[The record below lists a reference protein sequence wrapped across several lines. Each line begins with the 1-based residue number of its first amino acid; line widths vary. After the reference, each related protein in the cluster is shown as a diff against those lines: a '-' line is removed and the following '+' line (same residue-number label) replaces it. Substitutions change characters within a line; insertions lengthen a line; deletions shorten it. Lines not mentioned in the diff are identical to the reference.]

1 MGIQNARSVSSSK
14 PARPPVDRSKQ
25 LARATPFEV
34 HIYPHTSVGH
44 ELSVLGD
51 QMSYA
56 PVTIHEPSRV
66 LGLKYFAAHPCV
78 GKKERV
84 PISCLCRGK
93 MPPLLSPAPVRWILM
108 AYKQRQMLCFFFEPE
123 SSSELSF
130 VLTGNPWVVSLGL

>member
-1 MGIQNARSVSSSK
+1 MTGSYSTRPLDGGYFFGIQNARSSSSSK

-78 GKKERV
+78 GKKARV
-84 PISCLCRGK
+84 PISCLWGRSK
-93 MPPLLSPAPVRWILM
+93 MPPLLPPAPPRWILM
-108 AYKQRQMLCFFFEPE
+108 TY
-123 SSSELSF
+123 
-130 VLTGNPWVVSLGL
+130 